1 MYKGQ
6 TVFTQIMNPLLK
18 HSFTKYV
25 NKYKGNYKVRSFSCW
40 EQFLVMSFAK
50 LTYRESLRDIES
62 CLRAMNKK
70 LYHMGITSKISRSTL
85 AKANENR
92 DWRIYHDFTMVLIK
106 TAKDLYANEKLF
118 RELDE
123 TIYALDSSTIDL
135 CLTLFPWA
143 KYKKTKSAIKLHTL
157 LDLQNNIPSFIYIT
171 DGSVHDVNILDFLVT
186 EVGAYYVMDKGYI
199 DFQRLYIIN
208 NENAY
213 FVSRAKTNMKFRRI
227 YSNKVDKNTGVICD
241 QTITLTTPKTKEKY
255 PNKLRRIKYFNS
267 ELNRKFVFITNNFSL
282 TAITIANL
290 YKQRWQIELFFKWIK
305 QHLRIKSFYGTSF
318 NAVKTQ
324 IWIAVS
330 TFVLLAIIKKR
341 LNIEQSLYTFLKVIS
356 ISIFEKTPILQ
367 LFDDNNYINNNDYDP
382 NQLFLFNLITGH

>member
-227 YSNKVDKNTGVICD
+227 YSDKVDKNTGVICD

>member
-1 MYKGQ
+1 MNEGQ
-6 TVFTQIMNPLLK
+6 TVFAQIMKHLPK
-18 HSFTKYV
+18 HSFRKYV
-25 NKYKGNYKVRSFSCW
+25 NKYKGDYKVKSFSCW
-40 EQFLVMSFAK
+40 EHFLVMSFAQ

-92 DWRIYHDFTMVLIK
+92 DWRIYHNFAMVLIK
-106 TAKDLYANEKLF
+106 IAKDLHKDEKLF
-118 RELDE
+118 EELDE
-123 TIYALDSSTIDL
+123 TVYALDSSTIDL
-135 CLTLFPWA
+135 CLTLFPCA

-171 DGSVHDVNILDFLVT
+171 DGSVHDVNILDILVT

-199 DFQRLYIIN
+199 DFQRLYSLN
-208 NENAY
+208 QGNAY
-213 FVSRAKTNMKFRRI
+213 FVTRAKTNMKFRRI
-227 YSNKVDKNTGVICD
+227 YSNKVNKTTGVLCD
-241 QTITLTTPKTKEKY
+241 QIIFLTNHKTNEKY
-255 PNKLRRIKYFNS
+255 PDKLRRVKYFNS
-267 ELNRKFVFITNNFSL
+267 EMNKRFVFITNNFSL
-282 TAITIANL
+282 PSTTIANL

-305 QHLRIKSFYGTSF
+305 QHLRIKSFYGTSS

-341 LNIEQSLYTFLKVIS
+341 LRIEQSLYTFLKVIS

-367 LFDDNNYINNNDYDP
+367 LFDDSDYKSNNAVDL
-382 NQLFLFNLITGH
+382 NQLFLFDL

>member
-6 TVFTQIMNPLLK
+6 TVFSQIMSHLPK

-40 EQFLVMSFAK
+40 EQFLVMSFAQ

-92 DWRIYHDFTMVLIK
+92 DWRIYHDFTMVLIR
-106 TAKDLYANEKLF
+106 TAKDLYANENLF
-118 RELDE
+118 KELDE
-123 TIYALDSSTIDL
+123 TVYALDSSTIDL

-171 DGSVHDVNILDFLVT
+171 DGSVHDVNVLDFLAT

-208 NENAY
+208 KVDAY
-213 FVSRAKTNMKFRRI
+213 FVTRAKTNMKFRRI
-227 YSNKVDKNTGVICD
+227 YSNKVNKNTGVICD

-255 PNKLRRIKYFNS
+255 PDKLRRIKYFNS
-267 ELNRKFVFITNNFSL
+267 EVNKKFIFITNNFSL
-282 TAITIANL
+282 PAITIANL

-341 LNIEQSLYTFLKVIS
+341 LKIEQSLYTFLKVMS

-367 LFDDNNYINNNDYDP
+367 LFDDTDYKNNNDYDS
-382 NQLFLFNLITGH
+382 NQLFLFNL

>member
-1 MYKGQ
+1 MNEGQ
-6 TVFTQIMNPLLK
+6 TVFAQIMNYIPR
-18 HSFTKYV
+18 HSFRKNV
-25 NKYKGNYKVRSFSCW
+25 NKYKGNYKVKSFSCW
-40 EQFLVMSFAK
+40 EQFLVMSFAQ

-70 LYHMGITSKISRSTL
+70 LYHMGISSKISRSTL
-85 AKANENR
+85 AKANKNR
-92 DWRIYHDFTMVLIK
+92 DWRIYHEFAMVLIK
-106 TAKDLYANEKLF
+106 TAKDLYKNENLF
-118 RELDE
+118 EELEE
-123 TIYALDSSTIDL
+123 TVYALDSSTIDL

-199 DFQRLYIIN
+199 DFQRLYN
-208 NENAY
+208 LNQGNAY
-213 FVSRAKTNMKFRRI
+213 FVTRAKTNMKFRRV
-227 YSNKVDKNTGVICD
+227 YSNKVDKTTGVLCD
-241 QTITLTTPKTKEKY
+241 QIIVLTTPRTKRRY
-255 PNKLRRIKYFNS
+255 PDKLRRVKYFNS
-267 ELNRKFVFITNNFSL
+267 EINKKFVFITNNFSL
-282 TAITIANL
+282 PSITIANL

-305 QHLRIKSFYGTSF
+305 QHLRIKSFYGTSP

-330 TFVLLAIIKKR
+330 IFVLLASIKKQ

-356 ISIFEKTPILQ
+356 ISIFEKIPIKQ
-367 LFDDNNYINNNDYDP
+367 LFDDTDYINDNNRDS
-382 NQLFLFNLITGH
+382 NQLFLFDL

>member
-1 MYKGQ
+1 
-6 TVFTQIMNPLLK
+6 
-18 HSFTKYV
+18 
-25 NKYKGNYKVRSFSCW
+25 
-40 EQFLVMSFAK
+40 MSFAQ

-92 DWRIYHDFTMVLIK
+92 DWRIYHDFTMVLIR
-106 TAKDLYANEKLF
+106 TAKDLYANENLF
-118 RELDE
+118 KELDE
-123 TIYALDSSTIDL
+123 TVYALDSSTIDL

-171 DGSVHDVNILDFLVT
+171 DGSVHDVNVLDFLAT

-208 NENAY
+208 KVDAY
-213 FVSRAKTNMKFRRI
+213 FVTRAKTNMKFRRI
-227 YSNKVDKNTGVICD
+227 YSNKVNKNTGVICD

-255 PNKLRRIKYFNS
+255 PDKLRRIKYFNS
-267 ELNRKFVFITNNFSL
+267 EVNKKFIFITNNFSL
-282 TAITIANL
+282 PAITIANL

-341 LNIEQSLYTFLKVIS
+341 LKIEQSLYTFLKVIS
-356 ISIFEKTPILQ
+356 ISIFEKIPILQ
-367 LFDDNNYINNNDYDP
+367 LFDDYNYKNNNVYDP
-382 NQLFLFNLITGH
+382 NQLFLFNL